1 MQFKDL
7 AEQMSKESPVKLT
20 GEVVERKG
28 KKDRAIQT
36 FMLVAQGNPRRAIYR
51 KNLRVDGAAFLAS
64 EVPAGVMQS
73 IKGELV
79 ALPGIHPRK
88 Q

>member
-7 AEQMSKESPVKLT
+7 AEEMSKVSPVKLT

-28 KKDRAIQT
+28 KKDRAIKT

-51 KNLRVDGAAFLAS
+51 KNLRVDGAAFLTS
-64 EVPAGVMQS
+64 EVPAGVMQT

-79 ALPGIHPRK
+79 ALPGIHPK
-88 Q
+88 K

>member
-1 MQFKDL
+1 MKFKDL

-20 GEVVERKG
+20 GEVVERFG
-28 KKDRAIQT
+28 KKDRPIKT

-51 KNLRVDGAAFLAS
+51 KNLRVDGDAFLAS

-73 IKGELV
+73 IKGEIV
-79 ALPGIHPRK
+79 GLPGIHPK
-88 Q
+88 K

>member
-7 AEQMSKESPVKLT
+7 AEQLSKESPVRLT
-20 GEVVERKG
+20 GEVVERVG
-28 KKDRAIQT
+28 KNDRVIKT

-51 KNLRVDGAAFLAS
+51 KNLRVDGPAFLAS

-73 IKGELV
+73 IKG
-79 ALPGIHPRK
+79 GIVGLG
-88 Q
+88 QF

>member
-28 KKDRAIQT
+28 KKDRPIQT

-64 EVPAGVMQS
+64 EVPTGVMQT
-73 IKGELV
+73 IKGEIV
-79 ALPGIHPRK
+79 GLPGIHPK
-88 Q
+88 KS

>member
-7 AEQMSKESPVKLT
+7 AEEMSKVSPVKLT
-20 GEVVERKG
+20 GEIVERLG
-28 KKDRAIQT
+28 KDARDIKT

-64 EVPAGVMQS
+64 EVPAGVMQT

-79 ALPGIHPRK
+79 ALPGIHPK
-88 Q
+88 K

>member
-7 AEQMSKESPVKLT
+7 AEEMSKVSPVKLT

-28 KKDRAIQT
+28 KKDRAIKT

-51 KNLRVDGAAFLAS
+51 KNLRVDGAAFLTWLRCARGPYPS
-64 EVPAGVMQS
+64 RGAFSSPQ
-73 IKGELV
+73 
-79 ALPGIHPRK
+79 
-88 Q
+88 

>member
-7 AEQMSKESPVKLT
+7 AEQMSKESPVKLI

-28 KKDRAIQT
+28 KKDRPIKT

-51 KNLRVDGAAFLAS
+51 KNLRVDGPAFLAS
-64 EVPAGVMQS
+64 EVPAGVMQT
-73 IKGELV
+73 IKGEIV
-79 ALPGIHPRK
+79 ALPGIHPQK
-88 Q
+88 

>member
-20 GEVVERKG
+20 GEVVERLG

-36 FMLVAQGNPRRAIYR
+36 FMLVAQTNPRRAIYR
-51 KNLRVDGAAFLAS
+51 KNLRVDGATFLAS
-64 EVPAGVMQS
+64 EVPAGVMLT

-79 ALPGIHPRK
+79 GL
-88 Q
+88 